1 MQTIY
6 IVNPAAGHGR
16 AGARWRA
23 AYALV
28 SGAEH
33 EVLLTQRPGHGRELA
48 RRALESGARLI
59 VAVGGDGDSNAGGKS
74 APTTTIPNTP
84 KFPPAGEEFVLRPGA
99 PDLRVRLG
107 DRITFAMGDAGDG
120 EWTAASEDP
129 AVIWIE
135 RSGSR
140 DGTPNAGGRAVG
152 LGETEVL
159 VQYRG
164 EPPRP
169 SARFAIRVG
178 ER

>member
-1 MQTIY
+1 MEESR
-6 IVNPAAGHGR
+6 PAA
-16 AGARWRA
+16 ARLRA
-23 AYALV
+23 AAVGVAIAIAVVALV
-28 SGAEH
+28 A
-33 EVLLTQRPGHGRELA
+33 A
-48 RRALESGARLI
+48 
-59 VAVGGDGDSNAGGKS
+59 VAVDGDGGDGDSNAGGKS